1 VLLTAI
7 VGATIMLLVRRRQRQ
22 LRIWR
27 QQTRS
32 TVEAAHLAQGLL
44 PASGQDIVDVEHWDS
59 VRQQVEQAAGSL
71 DHAAA
76 GAPNQ
81 EAGRTTQNAAQALRD
96 MVFALDSARLMRDAS
111 TDSGETQLADAEIT
125 TRTRK
130 ADLDRALERL
140 DAIAL
145 MPSTPSPGAG
155 PAHTSQA

>member
-1 VLLTAI
+1 MLLTAI
-7 VGATIMLLVRRRQRQ
+7 VGATVMLLVRRRQRQ

-59 VRQQVEQAAGSL
+59 VRQQVEQAARSL

-76 GAPNQ
+76 VAPNQ
-81 EAGRTTQNAAQALRD
+81 DAARTTETAAQALRD

-111 TDSGETQLADAEIT
+111 TESSETQLADAELT
-125 TRTRK
+125 TRTRQ
-130 ADLDRALERL
+130 ADLDLALERL

-145 MPSTPSPGAG
+145 IPSTPSPGPG
-155 PAHTSQA
+155 PAQTSQA